1 MMYNIVFYIRFIPYI
16 LAKHMNN
23 LDWGDK
29 TKNFE
34 MQIHVGAFLE
44 LLSKWLFKEEQSHI
58 MLLFTCKTILHY
70 RDGFVF
76 FFYLVERLLSKGA
89 HYMESLFYCV
99 QQINKWEAQW
109 KK

>member
-1 MMYNIVFYIRFIPYI
+1 M
-16 LAKHMNN
+16 
-23 LDWGDK
+23 
-29 TKNFE
+29 
-34 MQIHVGAFLE
+34 AFQTEAVTHYAAVSMHAHSSL
-44 LLSKWLFKEEQSHI
+44 QS
-58 MLLFTCKTILHY
+58 
-70 RDGFVF
+70 DGFVFFF